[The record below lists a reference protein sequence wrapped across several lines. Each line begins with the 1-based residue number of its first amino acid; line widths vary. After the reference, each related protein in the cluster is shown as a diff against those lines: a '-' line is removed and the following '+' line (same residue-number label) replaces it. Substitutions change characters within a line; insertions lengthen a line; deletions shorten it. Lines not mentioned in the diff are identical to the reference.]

1 MPLLLGCLALGFPRL
16 VILLVVIFSDYIG
29 RAYQNDVWAFL
40 GFFFAPLTTLCY
52 AWIINSHGSVD
63 GLYIV
68 ALIIAVMLDL
78 GLLGG
83 GGRATKKR
91 VVVYR
96 EGREVKRVEN
106 TAR

>member
-1 MPLLLGCLALGFPRL
+1 MPLLLGCLALLAPRFVIILL
-16 VILLVVIFSDYIG
+16 VILGDYIG

-63 GLYIV
+63 GLYIL
-68 ALIIAVMLDL
+68 ALVLAVLIDL

-83 GGRATKKR
+83 GGRSAKKR
-91 VVVYR
+91 VNVYR
-96 EGREVKRVEN
+96 DSRGVKRVEN
-106 TAR
+106 TAK

>member
-1 MPLLLGCLALGFPRL
+1 MPLLLGCLALLAPRFVIILL
-16 VILLVVIFSDYIG
+16 VILGDYIG

-63 GLYIV
+63 GLYIL
-68 ALIIAVMLDL
+68 ALVLAVLIDL

-83 GGRATKKR
+83 GGRATKNR
-91 VVVYR
+91 VNVYR
-96 EGREVKRVEN
+96 DSRGVKRVEN
-106 TAR
+106 TAK